1 MTLLCVGVL
10 IGIIFTVTTLYLVI
24 ELDDLGM
31 EIYCKIIYLLIG
43 IVVFICILI
52 IVGRS
57 LGWNI

>member
-1 MTLLCVGVL
+1 MSLLCIGVL

-31 EIYCKIIYLLIG
+31 EFYCKIIYLLMG
-43 IVVFICILI
+43 IVIFICIFI